1 MSKNLAILAIL
12 ACACSSPT
20 TGAGAGAA
28 SADAKVDV
36 ALKAADAGDAADAPT
51 SGQSLDAVL
60 DATDD
65 AATDLADVP
74 VLDIPGFFDDTA
86 VVCGTTGQVIGVA
99 CAPKAGVS
107 VAFATVSLAVNSP
120 CMSSGSSFT
129 ASTTA
134 DAKGAYSFTSVP
146 PGSGTVTI
154 VKGSFQTQIAVNVIG
169 GQKVDLTLP
178 TSDRCF
184 KANSVN
190 IAVVKGNADQIE
202 TLLDNLGFTH
212 TDFAMSTSA
221 SAAGVKFLSN
231 LTAMNGYDVIFID
244 CGSDIDN
251 MMSGTA
257 KATIVS
263 NIQSFVNAGH
273 ALYASDWAWQI
284 VQAAFPTAVDYF
296 GVDAS
301 LTKSTTKST
310 TAGPRQGPGPTTTQ
324 KKAGAPPF
332 TMNGAIVDANLAAV
346 LGKSST
352 TIYEDL
358 SEWVI
363 MAAANTGTT
372 VEVQAEV
379 SDGKGNDWGIVP
391 LVVRF
396 GSGQGHVVYT
406 SFHNI
411 AVKDAGGPVD
421 DIQAILTYLVFTL

>member
-212 TDFAMSTSA
+212 
-221 SAAGVKFLSN
+221 L
-231 LTAMNGYDVIFID
+231 
-244 CGSDIDN
+244 
-251 MMSGTA
+251 
-257 KATIVS
+257 
-263 NIQSFVNAGH
+263 
-273 ALYASDWAWQI
+273 
-284 VQAAFPTAVDYF
+284 
-296 GVDAS
+296 
-301 LTKSTTKST
+301 
-310 TAGPRQGPGPTTTQ
+310 
-324 KKAGAPPF
+324 
-332 TMNGAIVDANLAAV
+332 
-346 LGKSST
+346 
-352 TIYEDL
+352 
-358 SEWVI
+358 
-363 MAAANTGTT
+363 
-372 VEVQAEV
+372 
-379 SDGKGNDWGIVP
+379 
-391 LVVRF
+391 
-396 GSGQGHVVYT
+396 
-406 SFHNI
+406 
-411 AVKDAGGPVD
+411 
-421 DIQAILTYLVFTL
+421 